1 MGHMDGSARFST
13 HRPTDSSPRLSS
25 KSTDGALIAL
35 GIAIKQCDRDGSGR
49 ERLHTLVLEYCGH
62 ARHEGIAPEQMLVRL
77 KHTLDGS
84 LSLIAESPASQEEAR
99 ASIITT
105 AIDAYYDDRR

>member
-1 MGHMDGSARFST
+1 VRAADWFST
-13 HRPTDSSPRLSS
+13 HRPPTDATPRLSITNG
-25 KSTDGALIAL
+25 TDGALSAL

-49 ERLHTLVLEYCGH
+49 ENLHTLVLEYCAQ
-62 ARHEGIAPEQMLVRL
+62 ARREGIAPEQMLVRL

-99 ASIITT
+99 ATIITM
-105 AIDAYYDDRR
+105 AIDAYYDDRS